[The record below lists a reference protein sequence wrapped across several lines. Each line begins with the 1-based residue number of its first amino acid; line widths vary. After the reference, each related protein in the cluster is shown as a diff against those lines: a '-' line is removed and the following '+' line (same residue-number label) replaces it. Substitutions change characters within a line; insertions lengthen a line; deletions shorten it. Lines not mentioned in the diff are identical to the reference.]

1 MKILKLLW
9 VCCLCGCILMYSNTC
24 FSKDLSKNI
33 SSNIQASDLQ
43 TQKKNA
49 ILKKLEKADLILT
62 EIKMLAQNDKE
73 DVQCLALN
81 IYHEARG
88 SSIEDRIASSYV
100 VFNRLND
107 NSYPFTSKKKNKS
120 LCDIVF
126 DKYQFCW
133 TNNDVIPMPKEP
145 QAWVDAQ
152 RLAYELYTKPYYKK
166 LAQQFQMKHYV
177 VTSLLYDKARP
188 KWIDKRKTSIKIGA
202 HSYMSLI
209 DTNIKEKD
217 VRMIMKKS
225 LYSIFGKNVSDNI
238 IVKKIKTAE

>member
-1 MKILKLLW
+1 
-9 VCCLCGCILMYSNTC
+9 MYPNIC
-24 FSKDLSKNI
+24 FSSSLGKNI

-49 ILKKLEKADLILT
+49 ILKRLEKADLILT
-62 EIKMLAQNDKE
+62 EIKMLAKNDKE
-73 DVQCLALN
+73 NVQCLALN

-107 NSYPFTSKKKNKS
+107 NSYPLTSKKKHKT
-120 LCDIVF
+120 LCDIIF

-133 TNNDVIPMPKEP
+133 TNNRIIPMPKEQ
-145 QAWVDAQ
+145 QAWIDAQ
-152 RLAYELYTKPYYKK
+152 KLAYELYTKPYHKE
-166 LAQQFQMKHYV
+166 LAQQFKMKHYV
-177 VTSLLYDKARP
+177 VTSLLYDKTRP

-202 HSYMSLI
+202 HSYMSLM

-217 VRMIMKKS
+217 IRMIMKKS
-225 LYSIFGKNVSDNI
+225 LYSIFGKNVKDEI
-238 IVKKIKTAE
+238 IIKKIKTAE